1 MSRRTIIPLY
11 DVDLKKNNNNKESC
25 SKRTALWINVVE
37 YQALKH
43 NYSTTQ
49 KSASAVDVF

>member
-37 YQALKH
+37 YQARKH